1 MSTDHH
7 REEEVDAFYAS
18 YYRAASQG
26 HWWFRGRRALV
37 DEVLRRHDIRGG
49 RVADLGSGQMT
60 LFGPRFDVVRI
71 DRKGLGRGEPFVQ
84 GEVIRLPFR
93 TGAFD
98 GAGLFDVLEHLD
110 HPAETVREATRVV
123 RPGGFLMITVP
134 AHSWLWSWH
143 DVLAGHITRYE
154 RDTLGLL
161 LEEADLRP
169 MWMNFFFRFM
179 VIPAL
184 ARKVIRVEDEFR
196 MPPARLNELLS
207 AVARRSATKALE
219 TRHEWGLSL
228 AALAYRP

>member
-1 MSTDHH
+1 MSTHH
-7 REEEVDAFYAS
+7 DREEEVDAFYAS
-18 YYRAASQG
+18 YHRAASQG

-49 RVADLGSGQMT
+49 RVADLGSGQTT
-60 LFGPRFDVVRI
+60 LFPPGFEVVRT
-71 DRKGLGRGEPFVQ
+71 DRKSLGRGEPFVQ
-84 GEVIRLPFR
+84 GEVTRLPFR

-98 GAGLFDVLEHLD
+98 GGGLFDVLEHLD
-110 HPAETVREATRVV
+110 HPAETLREASRVV

-143 DVLAGHITRYE
+143 DELAGHYTRYE
-154 RDTLGLL
+154 RDSLQLL
-161 LEEADLRP
+161 LEQAELRP
-169 MWMNFFFRFM
+169 TWVNFFFRFM

-196 MPPARLNELLS
+196 MPPPLFNELLS
-207 AVARRSATKALE
+207 GVARRSAIKALE
-219 TRHEWGLSL
+219 SRHEWGLSL